1 MTAASL
7 SATAQFAASQ
17 QGGDLSPIGNA
28 SDLIDL
34 SQGRNHI
41 LWKSM
46 TGTVSYITVK
56 GWPVNDGEI
65 ELGGGLTITQP
76 DGGEAGVIDFDER
89 PMTVVF
95 AIDG

>member
-1 MTAASL
+1 
-7 SATAQFAASQ
+7 
-17 QGGDLSPIGNA
+17 
-28 SDLIDL
+28 
-34 SQGRNHI
+34 
-41 LWKSM
+41 M